1 MVHCDGPTNT
11 ITIAMVQQIQLRSTE
26 MKRRLNALGSFV
38 LLLLT
43 VGRVHGFS
51 ARLSRP
57 WEPAIEVQVKSRKG
71 LFYMSKKLAS
81 RARVT
86 APKSSSSA
94 CAAKS
99 NSEGNE
105 SPRDDDGSE
114 AKKPENSSP
123 FSTSRLS
130 LATSLEDTRQDW
142 AADNSR
148 RVNGAVYER
157 APGVWQNLGPLFQ
170 LTRPANFPGVVLL
183 HLLGGYLALKHTGQS
198 HLFVTTMIQAPFMWI
213 VLGALLLTSSTSML
227 VNDYYDTKLGRDTDK
242 KNSPLVTGKL
252 NLSIVRT
259 FLNYLYAAALL
270 CVAFV
275 PGVPARLSV
284 VVALMLTYW
293 YTRHLKPI
301 TWIKNV
307 MCATLI
313 ALSPFTS
320 GSAALKVASEVGT
333 GPWGGMRVLM
343 VPSLWRLVAMLF
355 FGVSGREVMMD
366 IVDQKDDSLNRVRT
380 IPVKYGRNFASGV
393 AMVCYLVGALW
404 VLGGP
409 LFELVG
415 QLAGQTV
422 SHPTLQAILMTNAG
436 GMSRRLL
443 FASLGTFM
451 LARRG
456 IQVFRTKGEDLKTL
470 DRTIDEAQ
478 LAMVLCL
485 VSFF

>member
-1 MVHCDGPTNT
+1 
-11 ITIAMVQQIQLRSTE
+11 MVQQIQVLVVRNTE
-26 MKRRLNALGSFV
+26 MKRQLHALGSFV
-38 LLLLT
+38 VLLLT
-43 VGRVHGFS
+43 VGHVHGFS

-57 WEPAIEVQVKSRKG
+57 WEPASDVQVKPRKG
-71 LFYMSKKLAS
+71 LSYKSKKLAS

-86 APKSSSSA
+86 APKSSFRA
-94 CAAKS
+94 HATKS

-105 SPRDDDGSE
+105 SPRDDEGSE
-114 AKKPENSSP
+114 SKKPEESSP

-130 LATSLEDTRQDW
+130 LATSLEDVGLHR
-142 AADNSR
+142 AADTSR
-148 RVNGAVYER
+148 RVNGAVHEQ
-157 APGVWQNLGPLFQ
+157 APGVWQNLGTLFQ

-198 HLFVTTMIQAPFMWI
+198 HLFVRTMIQAPFMWI
-213 VLGALLLTSSTSML
+213 VLAALLLTSSTSML
-227 VNDYYDTKLGRDTDK
+227 VNDYYDTKLGRDKDK
-242 KNSPLVTGKL
+242 TNSPLVTGKL

-275 PGVPARLSV
+275 PGVPARVSV

-293 YTRHLKPI
+293 YTQHLKPI

-333 GPWGGMRVLM
+333 GPWGGMGVLM

-366 IVDQKDDSLNRVRT
+366 IVDQTDDSLNRVRT

-393 AMVCYLVGALW
+393 AMVCYLLGALW

-409 LFELVG
+409 LFELVA
-415 QLAGQTV
+415 QLAGKTV
-422 SHPTLQAILMTNAG
+422 SVSTLQAILMTNAG

-478 LAMVLCL
+478 LTMVICL

>member
-1 MVHCDGPTNT
+1 
-11 ITIAMVQQIQLRSTE
+11 
-26 MKRRLNALGSFV
+26 MKRNIHALGSFV
-38 LLLLT
+38 LLLFT
-43 VGRVHGFS
+43 VDHVHGFS

-57 WEPAIEVQVKSRKG
+57 CEPASEVQLLTTKG
-71 LFYMSKKLAS
+71 LFYQSKKLAS

-94 CAAKS
+94 RVAKS

-105 SPRDDDGSE
+105 SPRDDDGPE
-114 AKKPENSSP
+114 AKPEDSIP

-130 LATSLEDTRQDW
+130 LATSFEDVGLHRD
-142 AADNSR
+142 ADTSR
-148 RVNGAVYER
+148 RANGAVYER
-157 APGVWQNLGPLFQ
+157 APGVWQNLGTLFQ

-198 HLFVTTMIQAPFMWI
+198 HLFVRTMIQAPFMWI

-227 VNDYYDTKLGRDTDK
+227 VNDYYDTKLGRDKDK
-242 KNSPLVTGKL
+242 TNSPLATGKL
-252 NLSIVRT
+252 NLSIVRS

-275 PGVPARLSV
+275 PGVPARVSV
-284 VVALMLTYW
+284 VGALMLTYF

-333 GPWGGMRVLM
+333 GPWGGIRVLM
-343 VPSLWRLVAMLF
+343 VPSLWRLVGMLF
-355 FGVSGREVMMD
+355 FGVCGREVMMD
-366 IVDQKDDSLNRVRT
+366 IVDQKDDTLNRVRT

-393 AMVCYLVGALW
+393 AMVCYLVGTLW
-404 VLGGP
+404 VAGGP
-409 LFELVG
+409 LSELAA
-415 QLAGQTV
+415 QLIGKTV
-422 SHPTLQAILMTNAG
+422 SLPALKTVLMTNAG

-443 FASLGTFM
+443 FASLGSFM
-451 LARRG
+451 MARRG
-456 IQVFRTKGEDLKTL
+456 IQVFNTKGEDPKTL

-478 LAMVLCL
+478 LAMVICL
-485 VSFF
+485 VSFI